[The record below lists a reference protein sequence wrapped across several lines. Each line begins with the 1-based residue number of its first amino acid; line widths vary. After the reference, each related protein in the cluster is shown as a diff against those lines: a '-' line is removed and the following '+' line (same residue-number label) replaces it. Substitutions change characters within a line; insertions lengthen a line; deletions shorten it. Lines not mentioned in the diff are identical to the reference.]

1 MGVDLPTTSSR
12 MRSITFIASRCVKIG
27 VLITAA
33 VSVLLVSSASAG
45 TTPAARLETAAR
57 YFRTAERSEPGSAVR
72 RSYYLKVE
80 RLAESLVTDAPDIAE
95 GHFLLFAARG
105 RRLLDESGKP
115 SPSNFWKFSGLNKH
129 LSRTLELDPSHAHAL
144 AAKGGLLLDLPSYLG
159 GDVKAAQ
166 RHLERAVQLNPTGAN
181 TRLTLARALVR
192 QGLRQPARDQAL
204 LAAHYACLRRKQG
217 ALRDAERLLASLD
230 RDSL

>member
-1 MGVDLPTTSSR
+1 
-12 MRSITFIASRCVKIG
+12 MRSIPLIVSRCVNIA
-27 VLITAA
+27 VLVTATVA
-33 VSVLLVSSASAG
+33 VLLVSSAGAG
-45 TTPAARLETAAR
+45 TMHEARIETARR
-57 YFRTAERSEPGSAVR
+57 YFRTAERAEPGSATR

-115 SPSNFWKFSGLNKH
+115 SPRNFWKFSGLNKH

-144 AAKGGLLLDLPSYLG
+144 AAKGGLLLDLPPYLG

-166 RHLERAVQLNPTGAN
+166 RHLERAIQLNPTGPG

-192 QGLRQPARDQAL
+192 QGLREPAREQAL
-204 LAAHYACLRRKQG
+204 LAAHYACVRRKQT
-217 ALRDAERLLASLD
+217 ALRDAERLLTSLD
-230 RDSL
+230 HDSL